1 MQLHRFIRV
10 LPLLGLLAL
19 VGCSGPKT
27 YFTCTEGFTLN
38 KQLSPIYLTYR
49 TSGEFYAS
57 GRTWIITETT
67 DHSYLAEAT
76 WEYDPS
82 FPFSRYDRLHFGR
95 VGEEHQVQ
103 FSTSKLGR
111 ELLGEEGKYNQ
122 VEVYI
127 CKQSSRF

>member
-19 VGCSGPKT
+19 VGCSEPKS
-27 YFTCTEGFTLN
+27 YFTCVKAFTNNQPLDT
-38 KQLSPIYLTYR
+38 IDLTYR
-49 TSGEFYAS
+49 TSGEFYAF

-82 FPFSRYDRLHFGR
+82 VPSSRYDRLHFGR
-95 VGEEHQVQ
+95 VGEEHQVE

-122 VEVYI
+122 VEVYT
-127 CKQSSRF
+127 CKQSPRF

>member
-1 MQLHRFIRV
+1 MNKRLLI
-10 LPLLGLLAL
+10 LLGLLTLAA
-19 VGCSGPKT
+19 CSEPKT
-27 YFTCTEGFTLN
+27 HFTCTEGFTLN
-38 KQLSPIYLTYR
+38 KQLSTIYLTYR
-49 TSGEFYAS
+49 ISGEFYIL

-82 FPFSRYDRLHFGR
+82 VPSSRYDRLHFGR

-111 ELLGEEGKYNQ
+111 GLLGEEGKYNQ
-122 VEVYI
+122 VEVYT
-127 CKQSSRF
+127 CKQSPRF